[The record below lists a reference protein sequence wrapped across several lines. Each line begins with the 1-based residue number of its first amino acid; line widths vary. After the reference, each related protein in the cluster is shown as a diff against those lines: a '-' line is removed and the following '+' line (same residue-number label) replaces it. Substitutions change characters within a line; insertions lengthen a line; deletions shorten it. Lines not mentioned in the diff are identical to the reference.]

1 MTTVSESSQTAPA
14 GSDAPVIA
22 ASAAPEVRPE
32 PKVEP
37 KPEIKPEL
45 AKATV
50 QEVPKSVIAAQTAL
64 MRARARATAAH
75 VNASSARRY
84 APLAAGV
91 AVALGV
97 GALAGGLV
105 SHKLQNR
112 ALAAAHHETEQVR
125 SVLAMTQWKGTG
137 AAANPRDAQKLAS
150 DLRGLRAAVDVVK
163 ASVDRTAGS
172 DEIRAL
178 EKRVAALRDSLEKSR
193 AETAAAV
200 AQIGAQAERAKAD
213 SAGALAQVAAQIA
226 RLEQFE
232 REPAAR
238 IAAIA
243 EKLDRAD
250 RLDRQRDPVTT
261 ASIAPAPAPAAVAPP
276 PPEAPVVAAKAP
288 AKPDA
293 LKGWSVRGVFNGIA
307 LLEGPGGLYEV
318 ARGDVLPGIGRID
331 AIERSGKAWTVQTSK
346 GVVGG

>member
-1 MTTVSESSQTAPA
+1 MTTVSESAPTAPA
-14 GSDAPVIA
+14 GAEAPLDA

-32 PKVEP
+32 PK
-37 KPEIKPEL
+37 PELNPAIKPEL
-45 AKATV
+45 AKAPV

-84 APLAAGV
+84 APVAAGL
-91 AVALGV
+91 AVALAV
-97 GALAGGLV
+97 GALVGGFV

-112 ALAAAHHETEQVR
+112 ALTAAHHETEQVR

-137 AAANPRDAQKLAS
+137 AVANPRDAQKLAS

-178 EKRVAALRDSLEKSR
+178 EKRVATLRDSLEKSR
-193 AETAAAV
+193 AETAVAV

-250 RLDRQRDPVTT
+250 RQRDPVTT
-261 ASIAPAPAPAAVAPP
+261 ASIAPAPAAAAAA
-276 PPEAPVVAAKAP
+276 PPEAPVAAAAKAP
-288 AKPDA
+288 AKPES

-318 ARGDVLPGIGRID
+318 ARGDVLPGIGRVD
-331 AIERSGKAWTVQTSK
+331 AIERIGKSWTVQTSK